1 MALATIADYEAITGT
16 TVPASPSPIRTRIQ
30 LLLDLSE
37 SAVLAGAHGQLI
49 AEQTYTD
56 VTLRP
61 FEGVAYFPQRPVS
74 DVASVAIVDSNG
86 DETALTE
93 GDDWRFEPGN
103 GRPAKLI
110 RRRFGRDDWWG
121 NTAAEVGFGQVGSG
135 ATELKVTYTAGW
147 DPIPGQLVGM
157 QVAMVIGTM
166 GSGGQPIASSHSETA
181 GPFSETDTYEATE
194 VRQANYALTP
204 SDQVIL
210 NRLCKV
216 KGHTSVP
223 VAASAP

>member
-30 LLLDLSE
+30 LLLDMSE

-49 AEQTYTD
+49 AEDTYTD
-56 VTLRP
+56 ETLRP

-74 DVASVAIVDSNG
+74 DVASVAVIEADG
-86 DETALTE
+86 TETALT
-93 GDDWRFEPGN
+93 DDDYRYEPGGN
-103 GRPAKLI
+103 GRQAKLI
-110 RRRFGRDDWWG
+110 RRIGGRDAWWSV
-121 NTAAEVGFGQVGSG
+121 AELV
-135 ATELKVTYTAGW
+135 VTYTAGW

-194 VRQANYALTP
+194 IRQANYALTP